1 MALVL
6 TNVYL
11 ENAQK
16 KTLER
21 LAKKNHSNLSV
32 EIRHAVDVYSMG
44 LSIDDLKMLD
54 ETTQRAKVEIDE
66 MNATLDIGLARA
78 ERFFA
83 EMDRL
88 KEGK

>member
-54 ETTQRAKVEIDE
+54 ETTRRAKVEIDE

-88 KEGK
+88 KEEK